1 MKATELIGP
10 VLPVTRSRAFTRLN
24 GGFVAID
31 RGNDVSMID
40 HLVFASDDLP
50 KASALIAELLGIA
63 PTPGGSHVGKGT
75 RNELLSMGG
84 ATYLEVIGPDEA
96 QPAPDGPRPFG
107 IDDLVEPALVAWC
120 VRPSRPLREI
130 VVEAREVGI
139 EFGDVSAMSRRR
151 PDGVLLDW
159 ELTVPQ
165 FGGPFGRA
173 LPFLIDWAVS
183 PHPTDTLPPAV
194 QLVQLDILHSQPE
207 RLSMAFDIIGL
218 TSGVAIHDADQP
230 ALRARIATARGEVTL
245 TS

>member
-1 MKATELIGP
+1 
-10 VLPVTRSRAFTRLN
+10 
-24 GGFVAID
+24 
-31 RGNDVSMID
+31 MID

-75 RNELLSMGG
+75 RNELLSLGG

-130 VVEAREVGI
+130 VSEARQAGI

-151 PDGVLLDW
+151 PDGVLLEW

-165 FGGPFGRA
+165 FDGPFGRA
-173 LPFLIDWAVS
+173 LPFMIDWADS
-183 PHPTDTLPPAV
+183 SHPTDTLPPAV
-194 QLVQLDILHSQPE
+194 QLVQLDVLHSEPE

-218 TSGVAIHDADQP
+218 SSGVAIHDADQP
-230 ALRARIATARGEVTL
+230 ALRARLATARGEVTL